1 MTEALVFPGLL
12 GALMGSF
19 LNVVA
24 LRLPR
29 GQSLI
34 RPASHCPGCDAPVRP
49 WHNVPIVGW
58 LVLRGRCH
66 DCAMRIPARYP
77 LVEALTAALYLGVV
91 LRFGFD
97 TDAILPLLLVTALV
111 PIALTDLDH
120 RVIPNA
126 LTGAAAAAGLIAALA
141 IDPSSVPDRLIAA
154 AAAGGAF
161 LLVALIAPGGMGM
174 GDVKLVA
181 VLGLYLQ
188 LSVLPALFV
197 ALLAG
202 SLAGGLVM
210 ARQGVA
216 AGRKTAIAFG
226 PFLVLGGLVGLFAG
240 PQILDL
246 YRHVL

>member
-1 MTEALVFPGLL
+1 MTATLVLPGLL
-12 GALMGSF
+12 GAIMGSF

-29 GQSLI
+29 GQSPI
-34 RPASHCPGCDAPVRP
+34 RPASHCPACDGAVRP
-49 WHNVPIVGW
+49 WHNVPIAGW
-58 LVLRGRCH
+58 LLLRGRCH
-66 DCAMRIPARYP
+66 DCGARIPARYP

-97 TDAILPLLLVTALV
+97 RDAILPLLLVTALV
-111 PIALTDLDH
+111 PIALTDIDH
-120 RVIPNA
+120 RLIPNA
-126 LTGAAAAAGLIAALA
+126 ITAPAAAAGLVTALLVDAA
-141 IDPSSVPDRLIAA
+141 SVPDRLIAA

-161 LLVALIAPGGMGM
+161 LLVALISPGGMGM

-188 LSVLPALFV
+188 ASVLAAVFV

-202 SLAGGLVM
+202 SLAGVAVM
-210 ARQGVA
+210 ARTGVR

-226 PFLVLGGLVGLFAG
+226 PFLVLGGLVGLLAG

-246 YRHVL
+246 YRHAL

>member
-1 MTEALVFPGLL
+1 MSSDFDVRRALTT
-12 GALMGSF
+12 
-19 LNVVA
+19 
-24 LRLPR
+24 
-29 GQSLI
+29 
-34 RPASHCPGCDAPVRP
+34 
-49 WHNVPIVGW
+49 
-58 LVLRGRCH
+58 
-66 DCAMRIPARYP
+66 
-77 LVEALTAALYLGVV
+77 LVEALTAVLYLGVV
-91 LRFGFD
+91 ARFGFD

-126 LTGAAAAAGLIAALA
+126 LTAAAAAAGLIAALA
-141 IDPSSVPDRLIAA
+141 IDPASVPDRLIAA

-210 ARQGVA
+210 ARKGVA